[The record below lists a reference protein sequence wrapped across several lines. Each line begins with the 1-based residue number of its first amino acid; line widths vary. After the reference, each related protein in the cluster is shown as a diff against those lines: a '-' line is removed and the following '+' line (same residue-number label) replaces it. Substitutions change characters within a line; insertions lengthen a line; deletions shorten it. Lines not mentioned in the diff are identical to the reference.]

1 LKNPL
6 NWYYLRLADEYLT
19 IQKMANPSPRS
30 PFEESWRKRFE
41 KFAAKSDD
49 DAGVAGWSPTGLET
63 RLRYFVRLWK
73 QNSYGNS
80 GLWLDAGCGAGTY
93 SRHLA
98 DQGMQVIG
106 MDYSLPA
113 LQKACTKNTGDLIHW
128 CAADVTKLPVKPER
142 FDGALCFGVTQALS
156 QSDDV
161 IAQLVACIKP
171 GGEIWIDA
179 LNGKCLPHAWER
191 FVRWLGRRPHHL
203 RYESFANLKQIMQ
216 TRHLTE
222 ITLFWLP
229 MLPARWSRYQYL
241 LETAESRWIFRHI
254 PGVGVL
260 FSHALILR
268 AKRGQA

>member
-1 LKNPL
+1 
-6 NWYYLRLADEYLT
+6 
-19 IQKMANPSPRS
+19 MVNPSSRS

-63 RLRYFVRLWK
+63 RLRCFVRLWK
-73 QNSYGNS
+73 QNSDDKNR
-80 GLWLDAGCGAGTY
+80 LWLDAGCGAGTY
-93 SRHLA
+93 ARYLT
-98 DQGMQVIG
+98 DQGMEVIG

-113 LQKACTKNTGDLIHW
+113 LQKASAKNAGDTIHW
-128 CAADVTKLPVKPER
+128 CAADVTKLPVKSGK

-156 QSDDV
+156 QSNDA
-161 IAQLVACIKP
+161 IAQLVACVKP

-191 FVRWLGRRPHHL
+191 FVLWLGKRPHHL
-203 RYESFANLKQIMQ
+203 RYESSGNLKQIMQ
-216 TRHLTE
+216 TYQLTD

-229 MLPARWSRYQYL
+229 MLPARWGRYQYL
-241 LETAESRWIFRHI
+241 LETTGSRWIFQHI
-254 PGVGVL
+254 PVVGVL

-268 AKRGQA
+268 ARRSQA